1 MQTKISPQNDK
12 LSIRSTVMED
22 DMRRRGKEDNHEFVP
37 VPGKVRASLPKQ
49 CRLKAVDIIS
59 APVAAARVR
68 TGISDRQAVHI
79 LAATR
84 VDDAKVNDIAL
95 LRSNVQRARKK
106 RRSEKQLISKKHS
119 KSTGSSF

>member
-68 TGISDRQAVHI
+68 TGISDRLVVHFDGKLLPAI
-79 LAATR
+79 NGGPHKEERVATLWTR
-84 VDDAKVNDIAL
+84 
-95 LRSNVQRARKK
+95 
-106 RRSEKQLISKKHS
+106 E
-119 KSTGSSF
+119 TGIPV